1 MNELNCFNLDSGDSS
16 EEDSDEEESED
27 DSESLLDGELVEEV
41 DSNTD
46 TSFFGDSDTS
56 DSSDDDSEDEEKE
69 VRPEVI
75 IT

>member
-1 MNELNCFNLDSGDSS
+1 M
-16 EEDSDEEESED
+16 
-27 DSESLLDGELVEEV
+27 LDGELVEEV

-56 DSSDDDSEDEEKE
+56 DSSDDDSEDEEEE
-69 VRPEVI
+69 VRQEVI